1 MEQTLHVVALLEDYA
16 TAPAAPHM
24 RRSDIA
30 KARRISQRCVLR
42 SATSTPSNSPLS
54 IANEILDLIA
64 AGATAER
71 IERAARSH
79 RLRTAAIAGCARS

>member
-1 MEQTLHVVALLEDYA
+1 MSSRCWKTTPPRRRLRTCVAATLPRPVGSA
-16 TAPAAPHM
+16 
-24 RRSDIA
+24 SG
-30 KARRISQRCVLR
+30 CVLR

-79 RLRTAAIAGCARS
+79 RLRTAAIAGCACC